1 MSGLSDHLRSGRAGA
16 PVGCGGGAAAQAEG
30 KAAALGGLEELWSRE
45 LELQEGPQDP
55 ESRDGLALVTPDFIS
70 SSSSSSPSA
79 LSNGLHLQRRPGHG
93 SCRRRDSEGFPASLG
108 NMQTPPPEPDVRA
121 QAISHS
127 QACAPVDFDAHAGC
141 VAPEGS
147 RTPAAEGVQTTCS
160 SRTPSLAL
168 GNHTGP
174 SSQAAAPAAITTTSE
189 VDMASTFCP
198 VPGDP
203 NQGSASPPAEAEKKY
218 ALRSSGRPRFPCH
231 LRKSSRLRRG
241 TDDGEKKAGQER
253 VGEEEVKVLEEKI
266 WRIKEEAAAAAAV
279 AVKEEPPLAEA
290 PPQIAPCPAD
300 IAQSHA
306 PTPPKNLPKAVTKPG
321 PRLGHRPGPKSRSRP
336 ALKPVHKAAPKS
348 VLKRRQAAQAMTQLS
363 LANTTSI
370 SAPAATVKQ
379 EPVADLGAS
388 SNNRRRGRFVGVSL
402 IFSHFL
408 QTPCSE
414 SSTQTA
420 IY

>member
-1 MSGLSDHLRSGRAGA
+1 MSGLSDHLHSGRAGA
-16 PVGCGGGAAAQAEG
+16 PVGCGGGAQAEG
-30 KAAALGGLEELWSRE
+30 KAALGGLEELWSRE
-45 LELQEGPQDP
+45 LQLQEVPQDP
-55 ESRDGLALVTPDFIS
+55 GSQDGLALVTPDFIS
-70 SSSSSSPSA
+70 SSSLSSSPSA
-79 LSNGLHLQRRPGHG
+79 LSNGLHLQRRPGHS
-93 SCRRRDSEGFPASLG
+93 SCRRRDTEGYPASLG

-127 QACAPVDFDAHAGC
+127 QVCPPVDFDAHAGC

-147 RTPAAEGVQTTCS
+147 RTPTVEGVQTTCS
-160 SRTPSLAL
+160 SRPPSLAL

-174 SSQAAAPAAITTTSE
+174 TSQAAAPAAISTTSE
-189 VDMASTFCP
+189 VDMSSTFCL
-198 VPGDP
+198 VPADP
-203 NQGSASPPAEAEKKY
+203 TPGSGSPPAEAEKKY

-241 TDDGEKKAGQER
+241 TDDVEKKAGQER
-253 VGEEEVKVLEEKI
+253 VGEGEVKVLEEKL
-266 WRIKEEAAAAAAV
+266 WRIKEEVTVGA

-290 PPQIAPCPAD
+290 PPQMPSCPTD
-300 IAQSHA
+300 ITQSHD

-388 SNNRRRGRFVGVSL
+388 SSNNRRRGRFVGVSL
-402 IFSHFL
+402 IFLCNFFSN
-408 QTPCSE
+408 PCSKL
-414 SSTQTA
+414 STEPD
-420 IY
+420 IH

>member
-1 MSGLSDHLRSGRAGA
+1 MSGLSDHLHSGRAGA
-16 PVGCGGGAAAQAEG
+16 PVGCGGSAQAEG
-30 KAAALGGLEELWSRE
+30 KAALGGLEELWSRE
-45 LELQEGPQDP
+45 LQLQEGPQDP
-55 ESRDGLALVTPDFIS
+55 GSRDGLALVTPDFISS

-79 LSNGLHLQRRPGHG
+79 LSNGLHLQRRPGHS
-93 SCRRRDSEGFPASLG
+93 SCRRRDTEGFPASLG
-108 NMQTPPPEPDVRA
+108 IMQTPPPEPDVCA
-121 QAISHS
+121 QALSHS

-160 SRTPSLAL
+160 SRLPSLSL

-174 SSQAAAPAAITTTSE
+174 TSQAAAPATITTISE
-189 VDMASTFCP
+189 VDMSSTFCS

-203 NQGSASPPAEAEKKY
+203 NPGSSSPPAEAEKKY

-231 LRKSSRLRRG
+231 LRKSSRLRRS
-241 TDDGEKKAGQER
+241 TDDGEKKAGPER

-266 WRIKEEAAAAAAV
+266 WRMKEEAAAV
-279 AVKEEPPLAEA
+279 SVNEEPPLAEA
-290 PPQIAPCPAD
+290 PPNMAPRPTD
-300 IAQSHA
+300 ITQSHA
-306 PTPPKNLPKAVTKPG
+306 TTPPKNLPKTVTKPG

-370 SAPAATVKQ
+370 SAPGVTVKQ
-379 EPVADLGAS
+379 EPVADFGS
-388 SNNRRRGRFVGVSL
+388 STSNNRRRGRFVGVS
-402 IFSHFL
+402 
-408 QTPCSE
+408 
-414 SSTQTA
+414 
-420 IY
+420 

>member
-1 MSGLSDHLRSGRAGA
+1 MSGLSDHLHSGRAGA
-16 PVGCGGGAAAQAEG
+16 PVGCGGGGTQAEG
-30 KAAALGGLEELWSRE
+30 KSALGGLEELWSRE
-45 LELQEGPQDP
+45 LELQEGPQEP
-55 ESRDGLALVTPDFIS
+55 GARDGLALVTPDFISS

-79 LSNGLHLQRRPGHG
+79 LSNGLHLQRRPGHS

-160 SRTPSLAL
+160 PRPPSLAL

-174 SSQAAAPAAITTTSE
+174 TSQAAAPATITTTSE
-189 VDMASTFCP
+189 VDMSSTFCP

-203 NQGSASPPAEAEKKY
+203 NPGSASPPAEAEKKY

-241 TDDGEKKAGQER
+241 TDDGDKKAGPER
-253 VGEEEVKVLEEKI
+253 AGEDEVKVLEEKI
-266 WRIKEEAAAAAAV
+266 WRIKEEAAAV

-290 PPQIAPCPAD
+290 PPHMAPCPTN
-300 IAQSHA
+300 ITQSHA
-306 PTPPKNLPKAVTKPG
+306 PTPPKNLPKAVSKPG

-370 SAPAATVKQ
+370 IAPAATVKQ
-379 EPVADLGAS
+379 EQPVADLGAS
-388 SNNRRRGRFVGVSL
+388 SSSNRRRGRFVGVSL
-402 IFSHFL
+402 IFQIFF
-408 QTPCSE
+408 CSE
-414 SSTQTA
+414 SSTTW
-420 IY
+420 YLSSL

>member
-1 MSGLSDHLRSGRAGA
+1 MSGLSDHLHSGRAGA
-16 PVGCGGGAAAQAEG
+16 PVGCGGAQAEG
-30 KAAALGGLEELWSRE
+30 KAALGGLEELWSRE

-55 ESRDGLALVTPDFIS
+55 GSRDGLALVTPDFIAAS
-70 SSSSSSPSA
+70 SSSSSSPPSA
-79 LSNGLHLQRRPGHG
+79 LSNGLHLQTRRPGHS
-93 SCRRRDSEGFPASLG
+93 SCRRRDSEGFPATLG
-108 NMQTPPPEPDVRA
+108 NMQTPSPDPDVRA
-121 QAISHS
+121 QAISRS
-127 QACAPVDFDAHAGC
+127 QARARVDFDVHAGC

-147 RTPAAEGVQTTCS
+147 RTPAVEAVQTTSS
-160 SRTPSLAL
+160 SRPPSLAL
-168 GNHTGP
+168 GNHAG
-174 SSQAAAPAAITTTSE
+174 SAGQAAAAPAAITTTSA
-189 VDMASTFCP
+189 VDMSSTFSP

-203 NQGSASPPAEAEKKY
+203 IPGSASPPAEAEKKY

-253 VGEEEVKVLEEKI
+253 VAEEEVKALEEKI
-266 WRIKEEAAAAAAV
+266 WRIKEEEAAAAV
-279 AVKEEPPLAEA
+279 AVKEEPPPVEA
-290 PPQIAPCPAD
+290 PPRTAPCPAD
-300 IAQSHA
+300 VPQSHG
-306 PTPPKNLPKAVTKPG
+306 PTPPKNPPKAVAKPG

-388 SNNRRRGRFVGVSL
+388 SSHNRRRGRFVGVSFFFMYSF
-402 IFSHFL
+402 IYFFKTL
-408 QTPCSE
+408 Q
-414 SSTQTA
+414 
-420 IY
+420 

>member
-1 MSGLSDHLRSGRAGA
+1 MSGLSDHLHSGRAGA
-16 PVGCGGGAAAQAEG
+16 PVGCGGGSGGAQAEG
-30 KAAALGGLEELWSRE
+30 KAALGSLEELWSRE

-55 ESRDGLALVTPDFIS
+55 GSRDGLALVTPDFISSS

-79 LSNGLHLQRRPGHG
+79 LSNGLHLQRRPGHS

-147 RTPAAEGVQTTCS
+147 RTPAVEAVQTTCS
-160 SRTPSLAL
+160 SRLPSLAL

-174 SSQAAAPAAITTTSE
+174 TSQAAAPAAITTTSE
-189 VDMASTFCP
+189 VDMSSTFCP

-203 NQGSASPPAEAEKKY
+203 NPGSASPPAEAEKKY

-241 TDDGEKKAGQER
+241 ADDGEKKTGQER
-253 VGEEEVKVLEEKI
+253 VVEEEVKVLEEKI
-266 WRIKEEAAAAAAV
+266 WRFKEEAAVAAI
-279 AVKEEPPLAEA
+279 VKVEPPLAEA
-290 PPQIAPCPAD
+290 PPQMAPCPTD
-300 IAQSHA
+300 ITQSHGS
-306 PTPPKNLPKAVTKPG
+306 TPPKNLPKAVTKPG

-379 EPVADLGAS
+379 EPVADLVVSS
-388 SNNRRRGRFVGVSL
+388 SNIRRRGRFVGVS
-402 IFSHFL
+402 
-408 QTPCSE
+408 
-414 SSTQTA
+414 
-420 IY
+420 